1 MEMIVAF
8 LKEQPLLLLFLV
20 AAIGYPLGLI
30 RVGGSSLGV
39 AAVLF
44 VGLAF
49 GALDPDLRVPTVI
62 YELGLMLFVYTIG
75 LSSGPGFFRAFR
87 SGGLRFNLLI
97 VGMLLT
103 AALIAVGLSLG
114 LNLPAA
120 EVAGLYAGGLTNTP
134 ALAGVVEALKL
145 GGAAE
150 AVQTQPVVGYSIA
163 YPMGVLGVILTIQL
177 LRSVFKVDYGREAR
191 ELREMGGSAED
202 IVNITVR
209 VKRDDV
215 AGVSVG
221 ELVKGKEWHALF
233 SRLQRGDDE
242 QLVKAGTVLQAG
254 DLVSVIGTEADVQH
268 VVEFLGERVPN
279 IDLGEDRGTY
289 DYRRMFVSNHQLF
302 GRHLSELNIT
312 ERLGALVTRVRRGD
326 LDLLATANT
335 VLEPGDRVR
344 VVAPRSRMREVGKF
358 FGDSYKALSEI
369 DILSFSLGLVIGI
382 LLGQIPVPLPGGGV
396 FRLGNAGGPLVVA
409 IILGWRERTGP
420 LVWTIPYS
428 ANLTLR
434 QIGIVMFLAGV
445 GTRSGYAFFQT
456 LLGAN
461 GLPLFL
467 GGLLITVATAS
478 LALVIGHKVL
488 KIPFSLLIGMVS
500 GMQTQPA
507 LLTFSAQQTGNEVPN
522 MGYASVY
529 PVAMVT
535 KIVLAQVILVVLGG
549 GG

>member
-87 SGGLRFNLLI
+87 SGGLRFNILI
-97 VGMLLT
+97 VGMLLV
-103 AALIAVGLSLG
+103 AALIAVVLSLG
-114 LNLPAA
+114 LNLPPA

-202 IVNITVR
+202 IVNVTVR
-209 VKRDDV
+209 VTRADV

-233 SRLQRGDDE
+233 SRLQRGDDA
-242 QLVKAGTVLQAG
+242 QLVKAGTLLQAG

-268 VVEFLGERVPN
+268 VVDFLGARVPDV
-279 IDLGEDRGTY
+279 DLGEDRGTY

-456 LLGAN
+456 LLGSN

-478 LALVIGHKVL
+478 LALIIGHKVL

-549 GG
+549 GV

>member
-1 MEMIVAF
+1 MDMIVAL

-30 RVGGSSLGV
+30 RVAGSSLGV
-39 AAVLF
+39 SAVLF

-49 GALDPDLRVPTVI
+49 GALDPELRVPPVI
-62 YELGLMLFVYTIG
+62 YELGLMLFVYNIG

-87 SGGLRFNLLI
+87 SGGLRNNLL
-97 VGMLLT
+97 VGGMLLF
-103 AALIAVGLSLG
+103 ASALAVTLSLG
-114 LNLPAA
+114 FQLPPA
-120 EVAGLYAGGLTNTP
+120 EVAGLFAGGLTNTP

-145 GGAAE
+145 NGASE
-150 AVQTQPVVGYSIA
+150 AVQAQPVVGYSIA
-163 YPMGVLGVILTIQL
+163 YPMGVLGVILVIQIL
-177 LRSVFKVDYGREAR
+177 TRVFKVDYRQEAR
-191 ELREMGGSAED
+191 QLKEMGGSAED

-209 VKRDDV
+209 VTRADI

-221 ELVKGKEWHALF
+221 ELVRGKEWHALF
-233 SRLQRGDDE
+233 SRLQHAGE
-242 QLVKAGTVLQAG
+242 EHLVKADTILVAG
-254 DLVSVIGTEADVQH
+254 DLVSVIGTEADVLP
-268 VVEFLGERVPN
+268 VVDFLGERAPDVALN
-279 IDLGEDRGTY
+279 EDRGVY
-289 DYRRMFVSNHQLF
+289 DYRRVFVSNHQLF
-302 GRHLSELNIT
+302 GRRLSELSIT

-344 VVAPRSRMREVGKF
+344 VVAPRDRMREVGKF

-369 DILSFSLGLVIGI
+369 DILSFSLGLVIGV
-382 LLGQIPVPLPGGGV
+382 LLGQVPVPLPGGGV

-456 LLGAN
+456 LAGAN

-467 GGLLITVATAS
+467 GGLLITCGTATVA
-478 LALVIGHKVL
+478 LIIGHKVL

-529 PVAMVT
+529 PVAMVL
-535 KIVLAQVILVVLGG
+535 KIVLAQIILVVLGG
-549 GG
+549 GV

>member
-1 MEMIVAF
+1 MIEL

-75 LSSGPGFFRAFR
+75 LSSGPGFFRAFK
-87 SGGLRFNLLI
+87 SGGLRYNLL
-97 VGMLLT
+97 VGGMLLF
-103 AALIAVGLSLG
+103 AAAMAVALSLG
-114 LNLPAA
+114 FRLPAA
-120 EVAGLYAGGLTNTP
+120 EVAGLFAGGLTNTP

-145 GGAAE
+145 NGASE
-150 AVQTQPVVGYSIA
+150 AAQAQPVVGYSIA
-163 YPMGVLGVILTIQL
+163 YPMGVLGVILVIQIL
-177 LRSVFKVDYGREAR
+177 TRLFKVDYGREAR
-191 ELREMGGSAED
+191 QLKEMGGSAED
-202 IVNITVR
+202 IVNVTLR
-209 VKRDDV
+209 VTRPDI

-233 SRLQRGDDE
+233 SRLRRGE
-242 QLVKAGTVLQAG
+242 EELLVKASTTLCSG
-254 DLVSVIGTEADVQH
+254 DLVSVIGTEADILP
-268 VVEFLGERVPN
+268 VVAFLGERAPDVA
-279 IDLGEDRGTY
+279 LGDDRGTY
-289 DYRRMFVSNHQLF
+289 DYRRVFVSNHQLY

-326 LDLLATANT
+326 LDLLATAST

-344 VVAPRSRMREVGKF
+344 VVAPRDRMRDVSKF

-369 DILSFSLGLVIGI
+369 DILSFSLGLVIGV
-382 LLGQIPVPLPGGGV
+382 LLGQVPVPLPGGGV

-456 LLGAN
+456 LAGAN

-467 GGLLITVATAS
+467 GGLLITCGTAVV
-478 LALVIGHKVL
+478 ALVIGHKVM

-507 LLTFSAQQTGNEVPN
+507 LLTFSAQQTGNDVPN

-529 PVAMVT
+529 PVAMVL
-535 KIVLAQVILVVLGG
+535 KIILAQVILVVLGG
-549 GG
+549 GGG

>member
-1 MEMIVAF
+1 MDTIVAL

-30 RVGGSSLGV
+30 RVAGSSLGV
-39 AAVLF
+39 SAVLF

-49 GALDPDLRVPTVI
+49 GALDPELRVPPVI
-62 YELGLMLFVYTIG
+62 YELGLMLFVYNIG

-87 SGGLRFNLLI
+87 SGGLRNNLL
-97 VGMLLT
+97 VGGMLLF
-103 AALIAVGLSLG
+103 ASALAVSLSLG
-114 LNLPAA
+114 FQLPPA
-120 EVAGLYAGGLTNTP
+120 EVAGLFAGGLTNTP

-145 GGAAE
+145 NGASE
-150 AVQTQPVVGYSIA
+150 AVQAQPVVGYSIA
-163 YPMGVLGVILTIQL
+163 YPMGVLGVILVIQIL
-177 LRSVFKVDYGREAR
+177 TRVFKVDYRQEAR
-191 ELREMGGSAED
+191 QLKEMGGSAED

-209 VKRDDV
+209 VTRADI

-221 ELVKGKEWHALF
+221 ELVRGKEWHALF
-233 SRLQRGDDE
+233 SRLQHAGE
-242 QLVKAGTVLQAG
+242 EHLVKADTTLVAG
-254 DLVSVIGTEADVQH
+254 DLVSVIGTEADVLP
-268 VVEFLGERVPN
+268 VVDFLGERAPDVALN
-279 IDLGEDRGTY
+279 EDRGVY
-289 DYRRMFVSNHQLF
+289 DYRRVFVSNHQLF
-302 GRHLSELNIT
+302 GRRLSELSIT

-326 LDLLATANT
+326 LDLLATGNT

-344 VVAPRSRMREVGKF
+344 VVAPRDRMREVGKF

-369 DILSFSLGLVIGI
+369 DILSFSLGLVIGV
-382 LLGQIPVPLPGGGV
+382 LLGQVPVPLPGGGV

-456 LLGAN
+456 LAGAN

-467 GGLLITVATAS
+467 GGLLITCGTATVA
-478 LALVIGHKVL
+478 LIVGHKVL

-529 PVAMVT
+529 PVAMVL
-535 KIVLAQVILVVLGG
+535 KIVLAQIILVVLGG
-549 GG
+549 GV

>member
-1 MEMIVAF
+1 MDMIVAF

-30 RVGGSSLGV
+30 RVAGSSLGV
-39 AAVLF
+39 SAVLF
-44 VGLAF
+44 VGLTF
-49 GALDPDLRVPTVI
+49 GALDPDLRVPPVI
-62 YELGLMLFVYTIG
+62 YELGLMLFVYNIG

-87 SGGLRFNLLI
+87 SGGLRYNLL
-97 VGMLLT
+97 VGGMLLF
-103 AALIAVGLSLG
+103 AATLAVILSFG
-114 LNLPAA
+114 FNLPAA
-120 EVAGLYAGGLTNTP
+120 EVAGLFAGGLTNTP

-145 GGAAE
+145 NGASE
-150 AVQTQPVVGYSIA
+150 AIQSQPVVGYSIA
-163 YPMGVLGVILTIQL
+163 YPMGVLGVILVIQVL
-177 LRSVFKVDYGREAR
+177 MRVFKVDYSREAR
-191 ELREMGGSAED
+191 QLKELGGSAED
-202 IVNITVR
+202 IVNVTLR
-209 VKRDDV
+209 VTRGDI

-233 SRLQRGDDE
+233 SRLQRGDE
-242 QLVKAGTVLQAG
+242 EILVKAGTTLLAG
-254 DLVSVIGTEADVQH
+254 DLISVIGTEGDIQP
-268 VVEFLGERVPN
+268 VVAFLGERANDVT
-279 IDLGEDRGTY
+279 LGEDRGTY
-289 DYRRMFVSNHQLF
+289 DYRRVFVSNHQLF
-302 GRHLSELNIT
+302 GRRLSELTIT

-344 VVAPRSRMREVGKF
+344 VVAPRDRMREVSKF

-369 DILSFSLGLVIGI
+369 DILSFSLGLVIGV

-456 LLGAN
+456 LAGSN

-467 GGLLITVATAS
+467 GGLLITCATATV
-478 LALVIGHKVL
+478 ALIIGHKVM

-529 PVAMVT
+529 PVAMVL

-549 GG
+549 GV

>member
-1 MEMIVAF
+1 MIEL

-30 RVGGSSLGV
+30 RVAGSSLGV

-49 GALDPDLRVPTVI
+49 GALDPDLRVPPVI

-75 LSSGPGFFRAFR
+75 LSSGPGFFRAFK
-87 SGGLRFNLLI
+87 SGGLRYNLL
-97 VGMLLT
+97 VGGMLLF
-103 AALIAVGLSLG
+103 AAAMAVALSLG
-114 LNLPAA
+114 FKLPAA
-120 EVAGLYAGGLTNTP
+120 EVAGLFAGGLTNTP

-145 GGAAE
+145 NGASE
-150 AVQTQPVVGYSIA
+150 AAQAQPVVGYSIA
-163 YPMGVLGVILTIQL
+163 YPMGVLGVILVIQIL
-177 LRSVFKVDYGREAR
+177 TRLFKVDYGREAR
-191 ELREMGGSAED
+191 QLKEMGGSAED
-202 IVNITVR
+202 IVNMTLR
-209 VKRDDV
+209 VTRTDI

-233 SRLQRGDDE
+233 SRLRRGE
-242 QLVKAGTVLQAG
+242 EEFLVKASTTLCSG
-254 DLVSVIGTEADVQH
+254 DLVSVIGTEADILP
-268 VVEFLGERVPN
+268 VVAFLGERASDVA
-279 IDLGEDRGTY
+279 LGDDRGTY
-289 DYRRMFVSNHQLF
+289 DYRRVFVSNHQLF

-326 LDLLATANT
+326 LDLLATAST

-344 VVAPRSRMREVGKF
+344 VVAPRDRMRDVSKF

-369 DILSFSLGLVIGI
+369 DILSFSLGLVIGV
-382 LLGQIPVPLPGGGV
+382 LLGQVPVPLPGGGV

-456 LLGAN
+456 LAGAN

-467 GGLLITVATAS
+467 GGLLITCGTAVV
-478 LALVIGHKVL
+478 ALVIGHKVM

-507 LLTFSAQQTGNEVPN
+507 LLTFSAQQTGNDVPN

-529 PVAMVT
+529 PVAMVL
-535 KIVLAQVILVVLGG
+535 KIILAQVILMVLGG
-549 GG
+549 GGG

>member
-1 MEMIVAF
+1 MDTIVAL

-30 RVGGSSLGV
+30 RVAGSSLGV
-39 AAVLF
+39 SAVLF

-49 GALDPDLRVPTVI
+49 GALDPELRVPPVI
-62 YELGLMLFVYTIG
+62 YELGLMLFVYNIG

-87 SGGLRFNLLI
+87 SGGLRNNLL
-97 VGMLLT
+97 VGGMLLF
-103 AALIAVGLSLG
+103 ASALAVTLSLG
-114 LNLPAA
+114 FQLPPA
-120 EVAGLYAGGLTNTP
+120 EVAGLFAGGLTNTP

-145 GGAAE
+145 NGASE
-150 AVQTQPVVGYSIA
+150 AVQAQPVVGYSIA
-163 YPMGVLGVILTIQL
+163 YPMGVLGVILVIQIL
-177 LRSVFKVDYGREAR
+177 TRVFKVDYRQEAR
-191 ELREMGGSAED
+191 QLKEMGGSAED

-209 VKRDDV
+209 VTRADI

-221 ELVKGKEWHALF
+221 ELVRGKEWHALF
-233 SRLQRGDDE
+233 SRLQHAGE
-242 QLVKAGTVLQAG
+242 EHLVKADTTLVAG
-254 DLVSVIGTEADVQH
+254 DLVSVIGTEADVLP
-268 VVEFLGERVPN
+268 VVDFLGERAPDVALN
-279 IDLGEDRGTY
+279 EDRGVY
-289 DYRRMFVSNHQLF
+289 DYRRVFVSNHQLF
-302 GRHLSELNIT
+302 GRRLSELSIT

-326 LDLLATANT
+326 LDLLATGNT

-344 VVAPRSRMREVGKF
+344 VVAPRDRMREVGKF

-369 DILSFSLGLVIGI
+369 DILSFSLGLVIGV
-382 LLGQIPVPLPGGGV
+382 LLGQVPVPLPGGGV

-456 LLGAN
+456 LAGAN

-467 GGLLITVATAS
+467 GGLLITCGTATVA
-478 LALVIGHKVL
+478 LIVGHKVL

-529 PVAMVT
+529 PVAMVL
-535 KIVLAQVILVVLGG
+535 KIVLAQIILVVLGG
-549 GG
+549 GV